1 MLALLSLAA
10 AATCPC
16 RQPQDIVIVFD
27 AAGTNSPSLDASVN
41 AVLTALVQELS
52 CSDSATQIAL
62 VAFAGSTATCD
73 PYDDCT
79 TVLAGLT
86 SDASTLTAAI
96 AGRGA
101 SDGKRCTSCGI
112 ETALEL
118 LRVGRASAGATV
130 LLLTNGAQT
139 VGGPLDKPVDKS
151 ELLVVL
157 PRPTCPTP
165 HPRPDSRRST
175 DRPRSRLTGIRASRL
190 WGLKTASRLA
200 AKTILS

>member
-41 AVLTALVQELS
+41 AALTALVQELS
-52 CSDSATQIAL
+52 CPDSATQIAL
-62 VAFAGSTATCD
+62 VAFAGSPSECT
-73 PYDDCT
+73 PPSDCT

-96 AGRGA
+96 DGRGA
-101 SDGKRCTSCGI
+101 SEGKRCTSCGI
-112 ETALEL
+112 ETALQL
-118 LRVGRASAGATV
+118 LSSGRGAAGATV

-139 VGGPLDKPVDKS
+139 VGGGGEGGNAANKAVL
-151 ELLVVL
+151 LLVSAPL
-157 PRPTCPTP
+157 KP
-165 HPRPDSRRST
+165 HPSPS
-175 DRPRSRLTGIRASRL
+175 P
-190 WGLKTASRLA
+190 
-200 AKTILS
+200 

>member
-62 VAFAGSTATCD
+62 VAFAGSPSECM

-79 TVLAGLT
+79 TVLTGLT
-86 SDASTLTAAI
+86 SVESSLTNAI

-101 SDGKRCTSCGI
+101 SGGKRCTSCGI
-112 ETALEL
+112 ETALQIL
-118 LRVGRASAGATV
+118 KGGRAAAGATV

-139 VGGPLDKPVDKS
+139 VGGAIDKAVNKS
-151 ELLVVL
+151 TDLLVSA
-157 PRPTCPTP
+157 PAPNPA
-165 HPRPDSRRST
+165 HP
-175 DRPRSRLTGIRASRL
+175 
-190 WGLKTASRLA
+190 
-200 AKTILS
+200 

>member
-52 CSDSATQIAL
+52 CPDSATQIAL
-62 VAFAGSTATCD
+62 VAFAGEALKCD
-73 PYDDCT
+73 DYSDCT
-79 TVLAGLT
+79 TVLAGGLT

-101 SDGKRCTSCGI
+101 SEGERCTSCGI
-112 ETALEL
+112 ERALQIL
-118 LRVGRASAGATV
+118 KGGRAAAGATV

-139 VGGPLDKPVDKS
+139 VGGAIEKAGDTAVLLMVAAPLN
-151 ELLVVL
+151 
-157 PRPTCPTP
+157 PTP
-165 HPRPDSRRST
+165 HPRPDSRRSP
-175 DRPRSRLTGIRASRL
+175 DRPPPNWPTGIRASRP
-190 WGLKTASRLA
+190 WDSRTASHRA
-200 AKTILS
+200 ATT